1 MAWAWTDRHTSR
13 VVSSLKNFALP
24 GVALVGFIAYWIW
37 RSSTPT
43 DAAPATA
50 APEKAPPTAKQTPRE
65 PGAGDGET
73 AKRDVARPSR
83 GNPPEAEPPRITE
96 RDRAKTDALRLAL
109 RERQTRRGGSR
120 GSADE
125 PADEEPLG
133 TLDKDYIRAR
143 IQEDL
148 VPIAKECYESALEDE
163 PKLGGKLVMKFAIVG
178 DESVGGV
185 VEEADADPTSDI
197 KHADL
202 LECMKESMLA
212 LSFPPPE
219 GGGRV
224 EVTYPFEFSS
234 DAAGDATK

>member
-1 MAWAWTDRHTSR
+1 
-13 VVSSLKNFALP
+13 VSSLKNFALP

-37 RSSTPT
+37 RSSAPT
-43 DAAPATA
+43 DAAPVTA
-50 APEKAPPTAKQTPRE
+50 APEKAPP
-65 PGAGDGET
+65 T